1 MKIWAADPLRARSK
15 FWFFMRRIRKIQ
27 KTKGQIISCRE
38 IFERKPTVSK
48 NFCVWISYASRTGN
62 HNAYKEY
69 RDLSLN
75 GAVKQ
80 LYLEMASRHRTRSES
95 IHLIRTAVAATTECK
110 RAATIQYNDKTIHF
124 PVIHK
129 TLRPSRGLYKKIL
142 KGNRPP
148 VFCAKR
154 LRLIS

>member
-1 MKIWAADPLRARSK
+1 MGMFRGYQIVGRLHPNIENHAAVLHRMKIWAADPLRARSK

-75 GAVKQ
+75 
-80 LYLEMASRHRTRSES
+80 
-95 IHLIRTAVAATTECK
+95 
-110 RAATIQYNDKTIHF
+110 
-124 PVIHK
+124 
-129 TLRPSRGLYKKIL
+129 
-142 KGNRPP
+142 
-148 VFCAKR
+148 
-154 LRLIS
+154 